1 MASGSRAKSAFLL
14 PIRELLPRIDVPCC
28 ERNVLS
34 ETSSITPR
42 RNSVWWYRVEKNNF
56 KTRLNFIFLEEY
68 RNWIRNWIFTHSQKL
83 IKWNIRNWLLY
94 LMLERYECVSVCE
107 KYLKSSSVLQFYP
120 FDDKTSPRR
129 DECYSKSEGN
139 VEENV
144 YRFSKSGINSC

>member
-1 MASGSRAKSAFLL
+1 
-14 PIRELLPRIDVPCC
+14 
-28 ERNVLS
+28 
-34 ETSSITPR
+34 
-42 RNSVWWYRVEKNNF
+42 
-56 KTRLNFIFLEEY
+56 
-68 RNWIRNWIFTHSQKL
+68 
-83 IKWNIRNWLLY
+83 
-94 LMLERYECVSVCE
+94 MLERYECVSVCE